1 MPMPTATES
10 GSNAGAQIN
19 GCDALRVIEALYDLE
34 LQANIAVIR
43 EEQRDERRHRSLA
56 EWSSYWPVALGILGS
71 FFAPQLREFVDG
83 FRPWGLWGSFPLV
96 ALSLQPEMRMG
107 SWMAAMLPT
116 AAMYLQFPLEGLLAR
131 FTLRKGLTVRRVI
144 EQVGCFHGLCIVD
157 LWLLNGWVGH
167 LMHQLGH

>member
-71 FFAPQLREFVDG
+71 
-83 FRPWGLWGSFPLV
+83 
-96 ALSLQPEMRMG
+96 SLQPEMRMG

-157 LWLLNGWVGH
+157 LWLLNGGVGH